1 MEIIIC
7 VIGTMIF
14 WQLDGI
20 REHLKGIKEEMKKSH
35 RG

>member
-1 MEIIIC
+1 MEIIIGM
-7 VIGTMIF
+7 IGTMIF
-14 WQLDGI
+14 LQLDGI